1 MLDDL
6 SHRLRE
12 LDIMAGV
19 RRPSMWQ
26 HTSSTGSLG
35 SIHSSQYQS
44 PPHDSAQGQP
54 VYSSPHN
61 SAQGRPLYQSPHNS
75 AQGPQFYQQTAPAVQ
90 PMQSHTGYNEPLA
103 HVSPPPHQHRPSI
116 AGLYGQPGAYPPS
129 LQQPQFVHPAQSQP
143 PQFNQQ
149 FSFNDPSAA
158 PRQQLPPQFSAPSQQ
173 FASWGGYSRAS
184 MPDTLDEE
192 NAVPP
197 NSNPW
202 DYDKR

>member
-103 HVSPPPHQHRPSI
+103 HVSPPAHQHRPSI

-129 LQQPQFVHPAQSQP
+129 LQQP
-143 PQFNQQ
+143 
-149 FSFNDPSAA
+149 SAA
-158 PRQQLPPQFSAPSQQ
+158 PRQQLPPQFPAPSQQ